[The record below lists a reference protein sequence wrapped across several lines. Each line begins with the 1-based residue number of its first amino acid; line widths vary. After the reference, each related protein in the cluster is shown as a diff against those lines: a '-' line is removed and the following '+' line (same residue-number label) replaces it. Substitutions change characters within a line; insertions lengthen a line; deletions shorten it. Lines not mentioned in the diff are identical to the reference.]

1 MHIHFVSLFPEIF
14 DSFLSTSIIKKAQ
27 EKKLLE
33 FSVIN
38 PRDFCADKHQQVDDT
53 VYGGGD
59 GMLIKAQPVIDA
71 VESIVADIEGAWAIV
86 MTSPGQDVFAQKHA
100 HLFSKYDH
108 LIFVCGRYEGIDY
121 RFVQYM
127 REKYDD
133 KFFVLSLWAFV
144 TLGWE
149 APAMVMTE
157 SIVRLVSGVIK
168 EQGSWEEESYSVKKW
183 WSNLEHPQYT
193 KPAEVHGYKVPDVLL
208 SGDQG
213 AIQKWKVENSL

>member
-14 DSFLSTSIIKKAQ
+14 DSFVSTSIIKKAQ
-27 EKKLLE
+27 EKKLLR
-33 FSVIN
+33 FSVIT
-38 PRDFCADKHQQVDDT
+38 PRDFCTDKHQQVDDT

-71 VESIVADIEGAWAIV
+71 VESIVAQIEGAWAIV
-86 MTSPGQDVFAQKHA
+86 VPSPSQDIFVQKHA

-121 RFVQYM
+121 RFVEYM
-127 REKYDD
+127 REKYEDM
-133 KFFVLSLWAFV
+133 FFVLSLGSFV

-149 APAMVMTE
+149 TPAMVMTE

-168 EQGSWEEESYSVKKW
+168 EQWSREEESYSIKKW
-183 WSNLEHPQYT
+183 WANLEHPQYT
-193 KPAEVHGYKVPDVLL
+193 KPAEVYGYKVPDVLL
-208 SGDQG
+208 SGDQWG
-213 AIQKWKVENSL
+213 IQKWKEESSL